1 MCNGSL
7 NLVTNHRVN
16 GCVSSDIQ
24 TTNIYDFYKREC
36 TKLTGPSVR
45 LKLSEHRQNMNEMSA
60 KLTPGSWVAFNS
72 TGDIDNIICIR
83 RVIYKT

>member
-1 MCNGSL
+1 MP
-7 NLVTNHRVN
+7 
-16 GCVSSDIQ
+16 SDIQ
-24 TTNIYDFYKREC
+24 KTKIYDFDKREC

-72 TGDIDNIICIR
+72 TGDIDNIIWIGR
-83 RVIYKT
+83 TV